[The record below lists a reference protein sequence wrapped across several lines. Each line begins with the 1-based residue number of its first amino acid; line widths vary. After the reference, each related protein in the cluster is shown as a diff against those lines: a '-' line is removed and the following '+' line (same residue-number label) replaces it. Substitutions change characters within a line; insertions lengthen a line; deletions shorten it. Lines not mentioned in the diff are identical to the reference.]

1 MNFKFNI
8 GDKVVIVHKGK
19 TYSTYD
25 TMFRKLNFR
34 DKAYNPAFH
43 HGTEGTVFARD
54 VSNIGDLIYGIRTQ
68 AGDECLI
75 EEAGIEKVLEGSEK
89 IVQKEKTYE
98 VDETFLLQA
107 YHEACPEWK
116 KRLKKKFP
124 GAFPSVR
131 FKKGTVLKSTYNGSI
146 VVTLRDVKSTDKT
159 LEGIVIASRAH
170 ERGYISYS
178 WRTECFEEYEIKP

>member
-8 GDKVVIVHKGK
+8 GDKVVVVNNGK
-19 TYSTYD
+19 TYTTYD
-25 TMFRKLNFR
+25 TMFRKLNFK
-34 DKAYNPAFH
+34 DKAYNPTFH

-54 VSNIGDLIYGIRTQ
+54 VSKIGDLIYGIRTQ

-89 IVQKEKTYE
+89 IVQKEKSYE

-116 KRLKKKFP
+116 KRLGRKFP
-124 GAFPSVR
+124 ELFTTVR
-131 FKKGTVLKSTYNGSI
+131 FKKGTVLRSTFGDSV
-146 VVTLRDVKSTDKT
+146 VVTLEDVKNTDKHFN
-159 LEGIVIASRAH
+159 GMVVASSRDAKGH
-170 ERGYISYS
+170 TSNG
-178 WRTECFEEYEIKP
+178 WRTICFEEYEIKL